1 MQNTTPTFARFARFA
16 FAVANHVD
24 DEDKGVTE
32 MMPPPA
38 ASGRSS
44 RPRAVKRSAC
54 CVRVSKRRQEQ

>member
-1 MQNTTPTFARFARFA
+1 MQNTTPTLARFVRFA

-32 MMPPPA
+32 MMPPA